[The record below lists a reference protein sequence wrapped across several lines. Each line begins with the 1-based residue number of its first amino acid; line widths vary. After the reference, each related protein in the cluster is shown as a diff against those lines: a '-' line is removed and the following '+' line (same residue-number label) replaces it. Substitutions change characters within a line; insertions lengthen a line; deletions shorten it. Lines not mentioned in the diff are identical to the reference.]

1 MSAGGLEQGKHVR
14 LEAEQVW
21 EEEMLWA
28 SVIVPAWAHWL

>member
-21 EEEMLWA
+21 EEETLWA